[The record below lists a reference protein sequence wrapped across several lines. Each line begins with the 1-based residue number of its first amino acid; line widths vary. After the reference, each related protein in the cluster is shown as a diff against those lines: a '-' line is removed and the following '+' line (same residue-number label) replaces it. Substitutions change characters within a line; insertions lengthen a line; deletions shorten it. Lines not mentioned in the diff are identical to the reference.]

1 MDITRRNF
9 IVQIGFTSLYM
20 GFNPSFS
27 TDFLSKKSQSLPRST
42 PEAQGVDAPK
52 ILDFIEAINKSSHE
66 FHSFMLMRNGY
77 VVAEGWWSPY
87 RPDLRHT
94 MYSMSKS
101 FTSTAVGFAV
111 SEGEL
116 NVTDKIITFFPN
128 ELPETVSPY
137 LAQMTIKDLLTMS
150 VGHETDTTGQV
161 RSEENWVKKFLSL
174 PIKYEPGTQFLY
186 NSAATYMCSAIV
198 QKVTGQK
205 IIDYLKPRLFDPL
218 GIEGMDW
225 ESCPRGINIG
235 GWGLRVKTEDLAKFG
250 QLYLQKGLWKGKQV
264 VPAAWVEEATTFKIQ
279 QPGEQRDTNDW
290 QQGYCYQFWRC
301 RHNAYRGD
309 GAFGQYT
316 IVMPDQ
322 NAVLAITSESPN
334 MGHQLNLIW
343 EHILPALTPSKSISS
358 SKSQQLRTKTA
369 ALALPLQNGN
379 LQTNLVNK
387 ISGKTFQLENNEM
400 NIKNITLRFN
410 KNGCRIKME
419 GKKETY
425 EINSGLGKWKSGET
439 TFPYNSLNISPPSS
453 FSGLINKKTEVA
465 GAWKNETTF
474 EMIWRYIESP
484 HHDVV
489 TCEFEENNI
498 KITFLNSLAKINA
511 NNKDARPVL
520 RGKMI

>member
-9 IVQIGFTSLYM
+9 IIQIGFTGLYV
-20 GFNPSFS
+20 GFNPSFPV
-27 TDFLSKKSQSLPRST
+27 DYFKKNGQSLPRST
-42 PEAQGVDAPK
+42 PEAQGVDPAR
-52 ILDFIEAINKSSHE
+52 IIDFIEAINKSSHE

-77 VVAEGWWSPY
+77 VVAEGWWTPY

-101 FTSTAVGFAV
+101 FASTAVGFAV
-111 SEGEL
+111 SEGKL

-198 QKVTGQK
+198 QKVTGQR
-205 IIDYLKPRLFDPL
+205 ILDYLKPRLFDPL

-225 ESCPRGINIG
+225 ETCPRGINVG

-250 QLYLQKGLWKGKQV
+250 QLFLQKGRWKGNQI
-264 VPAAWVEEATTFKIQ
+264 VPAAWVEEATSFKIQ
-279 QPGEQRDTNDW
+279 QPGEQRDTSDW

-309 GAFGQYT
+309 GAYGQYT

-334 MGHQLNLIW
+334 MGSQLNLVW
-343 EHILPALTPSKSISS
+343 EHILPALTLPKSSFS
-358 SKSQQLRTKTA
+358 VNSEQLKTKTE
-369 ALALPLQNGN
+369 ALALPLQNGH
-379 LQTNLVNK
+379 LHPSLVNK
-387 ISGKTFQLENNEM
+387 ISGKAFQLEKNEM
-400 NIKNITLRFN
+400 NFKNITLRFN
-410 KNGCRIKME
+410 KNNCRVQLV
-419 GKKETY
+419 GDKETY
-425 EINSGLGKWKSGET
+425 EINCGLGKWKSGET
-439 TFPYNSLNISPPSS
+439 TFPYNSLTVNPISRA
-453 FSGLINKKTEVA
+453 SGIQDKKVEA
-465 GAWKNETTF
+465 SAAWKNDTTF

-489 TCEFEENNI
+489 TCEFEGNDI
-498 KITFLNSLAKINA
+498 KITFLNSIAKINT
-511 NNKDARPVL
+511 NNKDTRPVL
-520 RGKMI
+520 QGKMM